1 MNNATTKEDEVLA
14 RRSEAAGE
22 CGWQARRTQRA
33 LGRVVV
39 ADHVGRHDAPADALA
54 GDARARRDESE
65 RRVALALAL
74 CAQSQRD

>member
-22 CGWQARRTQRA
+22 CGWQTRTQRA

-65 RRVALALAL
+65 RRVALAL